1 MTEPTGGCLCGAVT
15 YVVDGPLRDVLHCH
29 CVNCRKVSGN
39 FVASS
44 GSATDDLTITDENDR
59 LAWYDLGYA
68 KYGFCSACGSSLF
81 WRGSEHAERTSIQAG
96 SLSDASALNLVGV
109 WFADEAQGHLL
120 VDGSVP
126 HFAGNDDGGDV

>member
-44 GSATDDLTITDENDR
+44 GSATSDLAITDDAGR
-59 LAWYDLGYA
+59 LRWYDLGYA
-68 KYGFCSACGSSLF
+68 SYGFCSTCGSSLF
-81 WRGSEHAERTSIQAG
+81 WRGAEHDNRTSIQAG
-96 SLSDASALNLVGV
+96 SLFDASDLSLAGV
-109 WFADEAQGHLL
+109 WFSQEAQSHLI
-120 VDGSVP
+120 VDETVP
-126 HFAGNDDGGDV
+126 HFVANDDGGDV

>member
-15 YVVDGPLRDVLHCH
+15 YVVDGPLRGILHCH

-44 GSATDDLTITDENDR
+44 GSATSDLSISDDDDVLR
-59 LAWYDLGYA
+59 WYDLGYA
-68 KYGFCSACGSSLF
+68 KYGFCSICGSSLF
-81 WRGSEHAERTSIQAG
+81 WRGAEHEDRTSIQAG
-96 SLSDASALNLVGV
+96 SLSDASERALVGV
-109 WFADEAQGHLL
+109 WFAEDAQSHLIVDET
-120 VDGSVP
+120 VP